1 MTALG
6 SMQYTIGTALERARE
21 GGSYVEVLVDNTWL
35 SGQVVAS
42 DGIGVV
48 LDNHGQEHC
57 VIRLEAIAAVRVCT
71 QAPMLRPIPS
81 APAYDPGFG
90 DTGFDDMT
98 PMPGPR
104 IASA

>member
-1 MTALG
+1 MAALG

-57 VIRLEAIAAVRVCT
+57 VIRLEAIAVVRVCT

-81 APAYDPGFG
+81 DA
-90 DTGFDDMT
+90 GFDAGFDEAM

-104 IASA
+104 AASA